1 MNDELAD
8 VGQATSVSVSKVLKA
23 SKANSTFVILLV
35 LSRFDH
41 RPHVLWPVLSCS
53 YTDIAKGIPP
63 RQDTIPMINPWQSGG
78 RKPEWNNG
86 VQQQAPVSSLPLN
99 PTAAQFEPLKSGE
112 HRPAN
117 TVTAQAQAISY
128 SAAHKG
134 QSNKIPPVP
143 TASKKRKPSLNT
155 MSIGDLI
162 PGVPPAQKKAPKPL
176 GNAKWPVASSPK
188 KSPAKSDRSKQ
199 SDNFLSNSD
208 FPALSVSRAPP
219 PVPSP
224 VIKLEKHVA
233 QKKAA
238 VSTPKREPSNKRAAL
253 VTATLEQRPASA
265 NFLSMPRRVDV
276 PGDDTGGEHDLLRL
290 MRDGKMVIQNK
301 GRQRI
306 RPRKKKF
313 SALKKK
319 VLQERLLKWQKLHA
333 PPEHAD
339 EHQKVNAALSEVQT
353 CSVCVYGF
361 TEPEELQDDE
371 EYEEILNNLQELAD
385 KIGEVKQLF
394 IPRALE
400 DRSVENYP
408 AFIEFTSPHHASAAA
423 TCWNGLVVGGQPLS
437 SHSLIGAQGV
447 DLQWRDWC
455 LASERPNS
463 SEGDDDTIVQNKAST
478 EVSLENALTEDD
490 MEDDECLEESVN
502 DIRLLAE
509 KYGVVEDIRV
519 EKEPSIRL
527 VVVYR
532 GGVSVAQKA
541 AQELGKLVIG
551 GAIVTATVLGLEAAS
566 QSDNSEICSIILRG
580 LLTEDDLEDDEC
592 LQESLNDIR
601 ELAEKYG
608 SVREV
613 ALDPASRDGAVK
625 VLFSSMP
632 DGGKG
637 AVDAFN
643 GMVVGGQ
650 TVSASLPE
658 SECPGYEPNVGQSDA
673 TPSITP
679 SAPTPLFS
687 GDKMIPERFAECKRV
702 PKVPNDGTPR
712 TYATLTNDDSV
723 KVLLIEMLGEL
734 MRLQRRAIE
743 NKNAK
748 AKRRIVMGLREV
760 ARGIRS
766 HKVKMVVMAN
776 NLDEYGVIDEKLQ
789 EILDL
794 SHEEGIPV
802 FFEFSKRGLG
812 KAFGKT
818 IKIAVAGIQN
828 AEGAHQQFK
837 KLIALSPKAT

>member
-1 MNDELAD
+1 M
-8 VGQATSVSVSKVLKA
+8 
-23 SKANSTFVILLV
+23 
-35 LSRFDH
+35 SR
-41 RPHVLWPVLSCS
+41 S
-53 YTDIAKGIPP
+53 YTDAAKGVAPKQDSVPPKQDAIPT
-63 RQDTIPMINPWQSGG
+63 RNPWQSGG
-78 RKPEWNNG
+78 RKPEGNIG
-86 VQQQAPVSSLPLN
+86 VQQQQVPSSSLPLKLPLN
-99 PTAAQFEPLKSGE
+99 PTAAHFEPFKSGE
-112 HRPAN
+112 HRPTN
-117 TVTAQAQAISY
+117 TVTAQAQAP
-128 SAAHKG
+128 AKTNA
-134 QSNKIPPVP
+134 QPDKIPPVP

-155 MSIGDLI
+155 SNFDLS
-162 PGVPPAQKKAPKPL
+162 PGVLPERKRAPKPS
-176 GNAKWPVASSPK
+176 GTSWPAASSPK
-188 KSPAKSDRSKQ
+188 KSLAKGDQAKQ
-199 SDNFLSNSD
+199 SDNVLSNSD

-219 PVPSP
+219 PAPPAP
-224 VIKLEKHVA
+224 VKLVKHVA
-233 QKKAA
+233 PPKTAA
-238 VSTPKREPSNKRAAL
+238 VSTPAREPSKKRAVP
-253 VTATLEQRPASA
+253 VTTAKKEQKPASA
-265 NFLSMPRRVDV
+265 NFLSMPRRADV

-290 MRDGKMVIQNK
+290 MRDGKMAIQTK

-319 VLQERLLKWQKLHA
+319 VLSERLLKWQKLHPEDA
-333 PPEHAD
+333 PLEHVD
-339 EHQKVNAALSEVQT
+339 ERQKVNAVVSQVQT

-408 AFIEFTSPHHASAAA
+408 AFIEFTSPQHASAAA

-437 SHSLIGAQGV
+437 SHPLIGAEGD
-447 DLQWRDWC
+447 DLKWRDWC
-455 LASERPNS
+455 LASEGPHA
-463 SEGDDDTIVQNKAST
+463 SEGDNDTIGDDKALA

-490 MEDDECLEESVN
+490 LEDDECLEESVN

-527 VVVYR
+527 VVVYH

-551 GAIVTATVLGLEAAS
+551 GATVTATVLRLEAAS
-566 QSDNSEICSIILRG
+566 QSVNSGICSIILRG

-592 LQESLNDIR
+592 LEESLNDIR

-613 ALDPASRDGAVK
+613 ALDSDSKDGAVK

-650 TVSASLPE
+650 TVSASLSE
-658 SECPGYEPNVGQSDA
+658 SECPGYELNVGQSDA
-673 TPSITP
+673 APSITP
-679 SAPTPLFS
+679 SAPTPMFS
-687 GDKMIPERFAECKRV
+687 GEKLIPERFAECKRV

-748 AKRRIVMGLREV
+748 ARRRIVMGLREV

-794 SHEEGIPV
+794 SHEEGVPV

-828 AEGAHQQFK
+828 ADGAHQQFK
-837 KLIALSPKAT
+837 KLITLSPKAT

>member
-1 MNDELAD
+1 M
-8 VGQATSVSVSKVLKA
+8 
-23 SKANSTFVILLV
+23 
-35 LSRFDH
+35 SR
-41 RPHVLWPVLSCS
+41 S
-53 YTDIAKGIPP
+53 YTDAAKGIPIPPKQETILPKQEIIPVKQEIVP
-63 RQDTIPMINPWQSGG
+63 RPNPWQSGG
-78 RKPEWNNG
+78 RKPELNIG
-86 VQQQAPVSSLPLN
+86 VQQQAPLLQPSSSVPLKLPLN
-99 PTAAQFEPLKSGE
+99 PAAANFEPFKSGE
-112 HRPAN
+112 QRPIS
-117 TVTAQAQAISY
+117 TVTAQAQAPAKISV
-128 SAAHKG
+128 
-134 QSNKIPPVP
+134 QFNKIPPVP
-143 TASKKRKPSLNT
+143 VVSKKRKPSLST
-155 MSIGDLI
+155 MSIGDLM
-162 PGVPPAQKKAPKPL
+162 PGVPERKKAQATKPPT
-176 GNAKWPVASSPK
+176 WPMASAPK
-188 KSPAKSDRSKQ
+188 KEAASAPKKILAKGDPVKQ
-199 SDNFLSNSD
+199 SDNVLSNSD

-219 PVPSP
+219 PVPSAQALATK
-224 VIKLEKHVA
+224 VVKHTSPP
-233 QKKAA
+233 KKTT
-238 VSTPKREPSNKRAAL
+238 VSTPAKEPSKKRSAPAPIKK
-253 VTATLEQRPASA
+253 EQPKLASA
-265 NFLSMPRRVDV
+265 NFLSMPRRADV
-276 PGDDTGGEHDLLRL
+276 PGDDAGEEHDLLRL
-290 MRDGKMVIQNK
+290 MRDGKMAIQGV

-319 VLQERLLKWQKLHA
+319 VLQERLLKWQQLHPESA
-333 PPEHAD
+333 PLEHVD
-339 EHQKVNAALSEVQT
+339 EGQKANAAVSEVQT

-361 TEPEELQDDE
+361 TEPDELEDDE

-400 DRSVENYP
+400 DRSAENYP
-408 AFIEFTSPHHASAAA
+408 AFIEFTLPQHASAAA

-437 SHSLIGAQGV
+437 SHPLIGAEGD
-447 DLQWRDWC
+447 DLKWQDWC
-455 LASERPNS
+455 LASERPKA
-463 SEGDDDTIVQNKAST
+463 SEGDEDTIVEDKVST
-478 EVSLENALTEDD
+478 QVSLENALTEDD
-490 MEDDECLEESVN
+490 LEDDDCLEESVN

-527 VVVYR
+527 VVVYS
-532 GGVSVAQKA
+532 GGASVAQKA

-551 GAIVTATVLGLEAAS
+551 GATVIATVLGLEAAS
-566 QSDNSEICSIILRG
+566 QSDNSGICSIILRG

-608 SVREV
+608 SVREI
-613 ALDPASRDGAVK
+613 ALDLDSKDGAVK
-625 VLFSSMP
+625 ILYSSMP

-650 TVSASLPE
+650 TVSASLFE
-658 SECPGYEPNVGQSDA
+658 SECPRSTLNVGQSDA
-673 TPSITP
+673 IPAITA

-702 PKVPNDGTPR
+702 PKVPNDGAPR
-712 TYATLTNDDSV
+712 MYATLTNDDSV

-734 MRLQRRAIE
+734 MRLQRRAVE
-743 NKNAK
+743 NKNTK

-776 NLDEYGVIDEKLQ
+776 NLDEYGVIDDKLQ

-794 SHEEGIPV
+794 SHEEGVPV

-828 AEGAHQQFK
+828 ADGAHQQFK
-837 KLIALSPKAT
+837 KLTTLSQKAT

>member
-1 MNDELAD
+1 MCELFSSFHIRRW
-8 VGQATSVSVSKVLKA
+8 SVAVM
-23 SKANSTFVILLV
+23 
-35 LSRFDH
+35 SR
-41 RPHVLWPVLSCS
+41 S
-53 YTDIAKGIPP
+53 YTDAAKGITPP
-63 RQDTIPMINPWQSGG
+63 RPNATPTINPWQIGG
-78 RKPEWNNG
+78 RKPEGNIG
-86 VQQQAPVSSLPLN
+86 VPQQVPSASLPAPLN

-112 HRPAN
+112 LKHRPTDTLA
-117 TVTAQAQAISY
+117 AQAQSQVPT
-128 SAAHKG
+128 KTDV
-134 QSNKIPPVP
+134 QPNKIPPVP

-162 PGVPPAQKKAPKPL
+162 PGVLPERKKAPKPVA
-176 GNAKWPVASSPK
+176 GNAKWPATSLLK
-188 KSPAKSDRSKQ
+188 KSPGKSDPSPLKKPPENSVRAKIENENVLSK
-199 SDNFLSNSD
+199 SD
-208 FPALSVSRAPP
+208 FPALAVSRGWEVSRAPP
-219 PVPSP
+219 SAPPPAPTVA
-224 VIKLEKHVA
+224 VKLEKHA
-233 QKKAA
+233 TPKKAA
-238 VSTPKREPSNKRAAL
+238 APSPARESSKKRAAP
-253 VTATLEQRPASA
+253 VIAVKKEPKPASA
-265 NFLSMPRRVDV
+265 NFLSMPRREDV

-290 MRDGKMVIQNK
+290 MRDGKMTVQNK

-313 SALKKK
+313 TALKKK
-319 VLQERLLKWQKLHA
+319 VLQERLLKWQTLHPEEA
-333 PPEHAD
+333 PLEHAD
-339 EHQKVNAALSEVQT
+339 ERQQVNAVLSEVLT

-394 IPRALE
+394 IPRAME

-408 AFIEFTSPHHASAAA
+408 AFVEFTSPQHASAAA

-437 SHSLIGAQGV
+437 SHPLTAAEGG
-447 DLQWRDWC
+447 DLKWQDWC
-455 LASERPNS
+455 LASEHPTA
-463 SEGDDDTIVQNKAST
+463 SEVNEDTIVEDKAST

-490 MEDDECLEESVN
+490 LEDDECLEESVN

-519 EKEPSIRL
+519 EKEPSVRL

-532 GGVSVAQKA
+532 GGISVAQKA
-541 AQELGKLVIG
+541 AHELGQLLIG
-551 GAIVTATVLGLEAAS
+551 GATVTATVLGLEGAS
-566 QSDNSEICSIILRG
+566 QSDNSGIASIILRG
-580 LLTEDDLEDDEC
+580 LLTEDDLEDDDC
-592 LQESLNDIR
+592 LQESLIDIR

-613 ALDPASRDGAVK
+613 ALVSDSKDGAVK
-625 VLFSSMP
+625 VLFTSIP
-632 DGGKG
+632 DGVKG

-650 TVSASLPE
+650 TVSASLSE
-658 SECPGYEPNVGQSDA
+658 GECPGYEPNVDPSDA
-673 TPSITP
+673 TLSITP

-723 KVLLIEMLGEL
+723 KVILIEMLGEL

-743 NKNAK
+743 NNNTK

-766 HKVKMVVMAN
+766 HKVKMVIMAN

-794 SHEEGIPV
+794 SHENEVPV

-828 AEGAHQQFK
+828 ADGAHQEFK
-837 KLIALSPKAT
+837 KLIALSPK

>member
-1 MNDELAD
+1 M
-8 VGQATSVSVSKVLKA
+8 
-23 SKANSTFVILLV
+23 
-35 LSRFDH
+35 SR
-41 RPHVLWPVLSCS
+41 S
-53 YTDIAKGIPP
+53 YTDAAKGIPIP
-63 RQDTIPMINPWQSGG
+63 PKQETIPVKQEIIPVKQEAIPRRNPWQSGG
-78 RKPEWNNG
+78 RKPELNIG
-86 VQQQAPVSSLPLN
+86 VQQQAPSSSAPLKLPLN
-99 PTAAQFEPLKSGE
+99 PTAANFEPLKIGE
-112 HRPAN
+112 QRPGN
-117 TVTAQAQAISY
+117 TVKTEAQSQAPAKISV
-128 SAAHKG
+128 
-134 QSNKIPPVP
+134 QLNKTPPVP
-143 TASKKRKPSLNT
+143 VVSKKRKPSLTT
-155 MSIGDLI
+155 MSIADLM
-162 PGVPPAQKKAPKPL
+162 PGVPERKKAQAPKPL
-176 GNAKWPVASSPK
+176 SNPTWPMASTPK
-188 KSPAKSDRSKQ
+188 KEAASPPKKILAKGDPVKQ
-199 SDNFLSNSD
+199 SNSVLSNSD
-208 FPALSVSRAPP
+208 FPALSVSRAPLTTP
-219 PVPSP
+219 PAPAP
-224 VIKLEKHVA
+224 VKQVVKHVA
-233 QKKAA
+233 AKKAA
-238 VSTPKREPSNKRAAL
+238 VSTPAKETSKKRAAPA
-253 VTATLEQRPASA
+253 VPVKKEPKPASA
-265 NFLSMPRRVDV
+265 NFLSMPRRADV
-276 PGDDTGGEHDLLRL
+276 PGDDTGEEHDLLRL
-290 MRDGKMVIQNK
+290 MRDGKMAIQGV

-319 VLQERLLKWQKLHA
+319 VLQERLLKWQQLHPENA
-333 PPEHAD
+333 PLELID
-339 EHQKVNAALSEVQT
+339 EAQKANVAVSEVQT

-361 TEPEELQDDE
+361 TEPEELEDDE

-408 AFIEFTSPHHASAAA
+408 AFIEFISPQHASAAA

-437 SHSLIGAQGV
+437 SHPLIGAEKD
-447 DLQWRDWC
+447 DLKWQDWC
-455 LASERPNS
+455 LALERPNA
-463 SEGDDDTIVQNKAST
+463 SEGDEDTIVDNKTST

-490 MEDDECLEESVN
+490 LEDDDCLEESVN

-527 VVVYR
+527 VVVYS

-541 AQELGKLVIG
+541 TQELGKLVIG
-551 GAIVTATVLGLEAAS
+551 GATVTATVLGLEAVS
-566 QSDNSEICSIILRG
+566 QSDNSGICSIILRG

-592 LQESLNDIR
+592 LEESLNDIR

-608 SVREV
+608 SVREI
-613 ALDPASRDGAVK
+613 ALDPDSKDGAVK
-625 VLFSSMP
+625 VLYSSMP

-650 TVSASLPE
+650 TVSASLSE
-658 SECPGYEPNVGQSDA
+658 SECPGSTPNVGQSDA
-673 TPSITP
+673 TPATTP

-702 PKVPNDGTPR
+702 PKVPNGGTPR
-712 TYATLTNDDSV
+712 KYATLTNDDSV

-776 NLDEYGVIDEKLQ
+776 NLDEYGVIDDKLQ

-794 SHEEGIPV
+794 SHEEGVPV

-828 AEGAHQQFK
+828 ADGAHQQFK
-837 KLIALSPKAT
+837 KLTTLSPKAA

>member
-1 MNDELAD
+1 M
-8 VGQATSVSVSKVLKA
+8 
-23 SKANSTFVILLV
+23 
-35 LSRFDH
+35 SR
-41 RPHVLWPVLSCS
+41 S
-53 YTDIAKGIPP
+53 YTDAAKGIQPKQEAIPP
-63 RQDTIPMINPWQSGG
+63 PKQETIPQPKQETIPTRNPWQSGG
-78 RKPEWNNG
+78 RKSELKIG
-86 VQQQAPVSSLPLN
+86 VQQQVPSSSVALKLPLN
-99 PTAAQFEPLKSGE
+99 PAAAHFEPIKSGD
-112 HRPAN
+112 HRPINA
-117 TVTAQAQAISY
+117 VTALAQS
-128 SAAHKG
+128 HVKTNE
-134 QSNKIPPVP
+134 QPNKPPPVP

-162 PGVPPAQKKAPKPL
+162 PGVPERKKAQAPKPP
-176 GNAKWPVASSPK
+176 NNTTWPASASPK
-188 KSPAKSDRSKQ
+188 KPPAKVDRAKQ
-199 SDNFLSNSD
+199 SDSVLSNSD
-208 FPALSVSRAPP
+208 FPALSVSRAPL
-219 PVPSP
+219 PVPTAVKAP
-224 VIKLEKHVA
+224 VKVVKQVA
-233 QKKAA
+233 PKKAA
-238 VSTPKREPSNKRAAL
+238 VSNSVSTPAPREPSKKRAAPVL
-253 VTATLEQRPASA
+253 TKKEPKPASA
-265 NFLSMPRRVDV
+265 NFLSIPRRADV
-276 PGDDTGGEHDLLRL
+276 PGDDTGEEHDLLRL
-290 MRDGKMVIQNK
+290 MRDGKMVVQTK

-319 VLQERLLKWQKLHA
+319 VLQERLLRWQQLHPEDA
-333 PPEHAD
+333 PMKPVD
-339 EHQKVNAALSEVQT
+339 ERQKANAVVSDIQT

-361 TEPEELQDDE
+361 TEPEELEDDD

-400 DRSVENYP
+400 DRSAENYP
-408 AFIEFTSPHHASAAA
+408 AFIEFTSPQHASAAA
-423 TCWNGLVVGGQPLS
+423 TCWDGLVVGGQPLS
-437 SHSLIGAQGV
+437 SHPLNGAERV
-447 DLQWRDWC
+447 DLEWQDWC
-455 LASERPNS
+455 LALERPTK
-463 SEGDDDTIVQNKAST
+463 SEGDDDTIVENKTST

-490 MEDDECLEESVN
+490 LEDDECLEESVN

-527 VVVYR
+527 VLVYH

-551 GAIVTATVLGLEAAS
+551 GASVTATVLGLEAVS
-566 QSDNSEICSIILRG
+566 QSDNSGICSIILRG

-613 ALDPASRDGAVK
+613 ALDPDSEVGAVK

-632 DGGKG
+632 DGGKD

-650 TVSASLPE
+650 TVLASLSE
-658 SECPGYEPNVGQSDA
+658 SECPGSWPNVGSSEA
-673 TPSITP
+673 TPATTP

-687 GDKMIPERFAECKRV
+687 GNKMIPERFAECKRV
-702 PKVPNDGTPR
+702 PKVPNNGTPR
-712 TYATLTNDDSV
+712 MYATLTKDDSV

-776 NLDEYGVIDEKLQ
+776 NLDEYGVLDEKLQ
-789 EILDL
+789 EILVL
-794 SHEEGIPV
+794 AHEEGVPV

-812 KAFGKT
+812 RAFGKT

-828 AEGAHQQFK
+828 ADGAHQQFK
-837 KLIALSPKAT
+837 KLITLSPKAT